1 MKIVCHVTVG
11 LFDLVY
17 GIIDS
22 LLEIVMVCSSV
33 SGERRPPF
41 HFINFDLILS
51 RYFFLSQKY
60 ELHGLC
66 QR

>member
-1 MKIVCHVTVG
+1 MEIVCHVTVG

-33 SGERRPPF
+33 SGEREDRCF
-41 HFINFDLILS
+41 ILS
-51 RYFFLSQKY
+51 TLIYVILS
-60 ELHGLC
+60 
-66 QR
+66 